1 MAYVGNRA
9 LKGLMPITSGIAG
22 TAPRVREYTIAA
34 TYATSI
40 GEGNAVVRSDT
51 GINLATATLAVKSC
65 YGVAAM
71 SVAAITTIG
80 VKKILVYDDPAQ
92 EYACVVDGDIT
103 NAVTLQKYIGYFVEV
118 KSNTLNTTLGAGI
131 TQVDISSALK
141 TTSTTRPWQIMGIIP
156 SVGDVLTGTDPS
168 STNAQLRIKCV
179 DDNHV
184 YGGQAGAVP
193 GA

>member
-1 MAYVGNRA
+1 MAYTGNRA
-9 LKGLMPITSGIAG
+9 LKGLQPLTNGVAG
-22 TAPRVREYTIAA
+22 TAPRVREYTVAA

-40 GEGNAVVRSDT
+40 GEGNAVIRSDT

-71 SVAAITTIG
+71 SVAANTTIPA
-80 VKKILVYDDPAQ
+80 KQILVYDDPQQ
-92 EYACVVDGDIT
+92 EYACVVDGDFT
-103 NAVTLQKYIGYFVEV
+103 NAATLQKYIGYFVEV

-141 TTSTTRPWQIMGIIP
+141 TASTTRPWQIMGIIP
-156 SVGDVLTGTDPS
+156 NVGDTLSGTDPS
-168 STNAQLRIKCV
+168 STNAQVRIKCV
-179 DDNHV
+179 DDFHV

>member
-9 LKGLMPITSGIAG
+9 LKGLMPITSGVAG
-22 TAPRVREYTIAA
+22 TAPRVREYTVAA

-40 GEGNAVVRSDT
+40 GEGNAVIRSDT

-80 VKKILVYDDPAQ
+80 VKKILIYDDPQQ
-92 EYACVVDGDIT
+92 EYACVIDGDLT
-103 NAVTLQKYIGYFVEV
+103 ATTLQQYVGYFVEV

-141 TTSTTRPWQIMGIIP
+141 TTSTTRPWQIMGFIP
-156 SVGDVLTGTDPS
+156 NVSDTLSGTDPA
-168 STNAQLRIKCV
+168 STNAQARIKCV